1 MAWSEYT
8 KSTRRKLWI
17 LRGINFLLLFLPVI
31 VYVIIA
37 LANGGV
43 TVSGRI
49 SIVASVM
56 VSIILTTFNVITKV
70 KLRSPRWILIIGL
83 YVAFRESLLP
93 LIIMLAVTS
102 VLDDFFFTPAIAH
115 YKAELISNKV
125 YDKRS
130 GYTEAKEDEE

>member
-1 MAWSEYT
+1 MAKWSDYT
-8 KSTRRKLWI
+8 IRTRRILWV
-17 LRGINFLLLFLPVI
+17 LRISNWILLFLPVI

-43 TVSGRI
+43 TVPGRI

-56 VSIILTTFNVITKV
+56 VSIILTTFNVITKI

-93 LIIMLAVTS
+93 LVIMLAVTS
-102 VLDDFFFTPAIAH
+102 VLDDFFFTPMIQH
-115 YKAELISNKV
+115 FKAELETSRVI
-125 YDKRS
+125 DKRM
-130 GYTEAKEDEE
+130 GENVREEI